1 MAQDTIILTTGK
13 MIKDIEVMEIG
24 SDYVLYQEWKKNDKI
39 KEKVVD
45 RFSVY
50 SIHYK
55 NGTNMLIYKEDSLQG
70 FSPNAEQMKSYVDG
84 EIQSREFYK
93 NKSAT
98 IAGIFVGVISATA
111 GYVSSPLYTAII
123 PSVYT
128 LILSARD
135 PNVDKYTDIT
145 EEQKKD
151 FYFME
156 GYRDY
161 ARMKKVKNAAL
172 SSHLSLLSTYGIF
185 GIITLF

>member
-1 MAQDTIILTTGK
+1 MAQDTIIMTTGK

-39 KEKVVD
+39 KERVVD

-55 NGTNMLIYKEDSLQG
+55 NGTNMIIYKEDSLQG

-84 EIQSREFYK
+84 QIQSREFYQ

-98 IAGIFVGVISATA
+98 IGGIVIGVAAASVTGII
-111 GYVSSPLYTAII
+111 GVSPLFTIIVPSAYTAI
-123 PSVYT
+123 
-128 LILSARD
+128 LAAWE

-161 ARMKKVKNAAL
+161 ARMKKVKNAVL
-172 SSHLSLLSTYGIF
+172 SSHISYIATLGLLLSL
-185 GIITLF
+185 

>member
-1 MAQDTIILTTGK
+1 
-13 MIKDIEVMEIG
+13 
-24 SDYVLYQEWKKNDKI
+24 
-39 KEKVVD
+39 
-45 RFSVY
+45 
-50 SIHYK
+50 
-55 NGTNMLIYKEDSLQG
+55 MLIYKEDSLQG

-98 IAGIFVGVISATA
+98 IGGVVIGVTAASVTGIVGV
-111 GYVSSPLYTAII
+111 SPLFTIIVPSAYSAI
-123 PSVYT
+123 
-128 LILSARD
+128 LAAWE

-172 SSHLSLLSTYGIF
+172 SSHFSYLISLGIM
-185 GIITLF
+185 LAL